1 MVIELYTHRRPT
13 RDTLYGAHKAP
24 YYPKGI
30 CSKPTSG
37 AMIGTITDS
46 GLNEENY

>member
-1 MVIELYTHRRPT
+1 MVIEL
-13 RDTLYGAHKAP
+13 
-24 YYPKGI
+24 YPKGI

-37 AMIGTITDS
+37 AMIGTNTDS